1 VEQQSLITPEIR
13 GLVGKEEVF
22 SSPEELSR
30 ASIHRFAV
38 AVGDPNP
45 LYYDAEFAV
54 NTRHKGI
61 VAPPTMIFETNHNI
75 GDERLED
82 GGYASRI
89 MLPPPLTRFVR
100 GGNEYEI
107 VQSARPDDKIT
118 MKRKIAEIY
127 EKEGKKGNLVFVI
140 IEMTFFNQ
148 KEELL
153 GINRETLIFMPA
165 KKS

>member
-1 VEQQSLITPEIR
+1 MGKESLITPEIR
-13 GLVGKEEVF
+13 DLVGKEEVF
-22 SSPEELSR
+22 SSPEELGR
-30 ASIHRFAV
+30 ASINRFAV

-45 LYYDAEFAV
+45 LYYDAEFAE
-54 NTRHKGI
+54 NTRYGGI
-61 VAPPTMIFETNHNI
+61 IAPPTMIFETNHNI
-75 GDERLED
+75 GDEILED

-89 MLPPPLTRFVR
+89 MLPPPLTSFVR

-118 MKRKIAEIY
+118 MKRKIAEIH
-127 EKEGKKGNLVFVI
+127 EKEGKAGTLVFVI
-140 IEMTFFNQ
+140 IEMKFFNQ

-165 KKS
+165 KKN